1 MQTSLD
7 HIKKL
12 PQTVISTHNIVLKV
26 QDMKH
31 NDDVISQVIN
41 TKSISRD
48 NMDIRDETKHIIK
61 YMHKSSN
68 INFL

>member
-68 INFL
+68 ISFL

>member
-12 PQTVISTHNIVLKV
+12 PQAVISMHNTVLKV
-26 QDMKH
+26 QDMKN

-41 TKSISRD
+41 TESISHE

-61 YMHKSSN
+61 YMHKSPT
-68 INFL
+68 